1 MLAVLPVLFGFFV
14 MGFCDIVGISS
25 DYARE
30 AFGWSHT
37 MAGFV
42 PSMVF
47 IWFLF
52 FKFVRLLLIQRHS
65 CHIPVLSSIPVCFK
79 FNNMRII
86 VYHLRLYTLL
96 IVTGIPHSVAIG
108 IVYQPG
114 SVFAGIQIVKLRSP
128 VNHRTPAKNFIL
140 IIQQFDKSDRI
151 CSGYVEEHITVFFDL
166 TNLEGLLYLIGK
178 QPVNCL
184 LYTSPS
190 PRDRG

>member
-52 FKFVRLLLIQRHS
+52 F
-65 CHIPVLSSIPVCFK
+65 SIPVG
-79 FNNMRII
+79 IQDE
-86 VYHLRLYTLL
+86 RL
-96 IVTGIPHSVAIG
+96 GAQEHRH
-108 IVYQPG
+108 G
-114 SVFAGIQIVKLRSP
+114 SVWRSRLW
-128 VNHRTPAKNFIL
+128 V
-140 IIQQFDKSDRI
+140 
-151 CSGYVEEHITVFFDL
+151 CSSR
-166 TNLEGLLYLIGK
+166 
-178 QPVNCL
+178 C
-184 LYTSPS
+184 
-190 PRDRG
+190 